1 MEGIPGRRNGV
12 SRGTEVGKCPS
23 CLRNCGVR
31 FGLCPQE
38 SRQRGVK
45 ESGAGSDAKDSE
57 CPLTRSTCD
66 GGIGRLAVGGPVRRL
81 EAVEHQQKQ
90 SRPGGGDIS
99 RSFFH
104 SFIQATLAE
113 CYYVLSTV
121 PWRCLQFNQGGKHA
135 NKRITTQCDNIC
147 DGREVS
153 FILP

>member
-12 SRGTEVGKCPS
+12 SRGTEVGKCPA

-38 SRQRGVK
+38 SRQGGVK

-81 EAVEHQQKQ
+81 EAGAPTETEQVW
-90 SRPGGGDIS
+90 RGNIS
-99 RSFFH
+99 GSFFH

-113 CYYVLSTV
+113 RSYVLSPV
-121 PWRCLQFNQGGKHA
+121 PWRCLQLNQGGKHP
-135 NKRITTQCDNIC
+135 NERIATQ
-147 DGREVS
+147 
-153 FILP
+153 